1 MKKLKIADYIII
13 IILLLSFG
21 ITGYFY
27 PKMPQ
32 IIPVHFGVSGQPDNW
47 GPKSMLFV
55 FGGINIALALL
66 MPFVRKIDPK
76 RQNYDRFEKVWDFFR
91 VFIVFFMAVVQML
104 LIATAFDRQRVNT
117 GGVIMSMMGIMF
129 MFIGNYMPKIK
140 HNYSFG
146 IKTPWTLRDSRVWD
160 KTHRMAGPLWAA
172 VGILTII
179 CSFTSFWRADATKAL
194 VVFLV
199 VMIIV
204 ALLPMIY
211 SYFLFNS
218 LNASGTRGYSRQKDD
233 EEEQL

>member
-1 MKKLKIADYIII
+1 MMKKLKIADYIII

-27 PKMPQ
+27 PKMPRT
-32 IIPVHFGVSGQPDNW
+32 IPIHFGVSGQPDNW
-47 GPKSMLFV
+47 GPKSMLFL
-55 FGGINIALALL
+55 FGGINIALAVL
-66 MPFVRKIDPK
+66 MPLVRKIDPK
-76 RQNYDRFEKVWDFFR
+76 RNNYDRFEKVWDFFR
-91 VFIVFFMAVVQML
+91 IFIVFFMAVVQML
-104 LIATAFDRQRVNT
+104 LIVTAFDWQRVNT

-172 VGILTII
+172 VGIFTII
-179 CSFTSFWRADATKAL
+179 FSFTSIWRTEATKAL

-199 VMIIV
+199 AMIVV

-218 LNASGTRGYSRQKDD
+218 LNASGTQGYSQRTDD
-233 EEEQL
+233 EE